1 MFRSLWMLVAIA
13 TLMLNP
19 LASKA
24 DVIWSESADG
34 TLSQDPLN
42 PTNLGVLLTG
52 KSSVVGAIEFTP
64 QGNYDV
70 DLFRFNIPIGFM
82 VTSIRIPNYESSD
95 MIAVVGI
102 NNDVFFPY
110 NQDPQSP
117 LYFPDQNP
125 PVPLII
131 GFAAFGL
138 PPPDGQLPFT
148 TGSEAHNLLD
158 FNDPQ
163 LSNYSKIG
171 SRANAGKPFG
181 SIPGNVKFNTLGPG
195 DYTFLLQQ
203 SGQNTLY
210 EIEITVTAIPEPAS
224 FALVGLAFVGLVGF
238 RRKRN
243 HSHPDS
249 DI

>member
-1 MFRSLWMLVAIA
+1 MMFRSPWMIVAFA

-19 LASKA
+19 LASNA
-24 DVIWSESADG
+24 DLIWSESADG

-42 PTNLGVLLTG
+42 PTNLGVLLPG
-52 KSSVVGAIEFTP
+52 QNSVRGAIERTA

-70 DLFRFNIPIGFM
+70 DLFRFNIPIGSL
-82 VTSIRIPNYESSD
+82 VTSIKIPYYESSD

-110 NQDPQSP
+110 NQDPMSP

-138 PPPDGQLPFT
+138 SPPDGQLPFT
-148 TGSEAHNLLD
+148 TGSDAHNLLD

-181 SIPGNVKFNTLGPG
+181 AIPGNVKFNTLGPG

-203 SGQNTLY
+203 SGDNTIY
-210 EIEITVTAIPEPAS
+210 EIEITVAAVPEPTSIAM
-224 FALVGLAFVGLVGF
+224 VGLALTGLTVL
-238 RRKRN
+238 RRKRR
-243 HSHPDS
+243 
-249 DI
+249 